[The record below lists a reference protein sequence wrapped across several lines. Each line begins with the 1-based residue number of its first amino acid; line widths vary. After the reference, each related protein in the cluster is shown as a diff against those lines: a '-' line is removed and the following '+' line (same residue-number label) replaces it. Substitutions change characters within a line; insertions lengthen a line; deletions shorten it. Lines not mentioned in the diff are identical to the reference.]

1 MTDANVLG
9 AFISMVTPGNANAA
23 AIFLANGTSVSP
35 FLMFTIERR

>member
-9 AFISMVTPGNANAA
+9 VFISMVTPGNANAA
-23 AIFLANGTSVSP
+23 AISLANGASVGP